1 MSTTGSSSTAAAY
14 AEAVVNGV
22 IVPLRWSDLESSA
35 FGRVPEVYEAAV
47 AAGADLDRDRTG
59 WDHARDA
66 AWLAVLFAP
75 LALPVLTVFAVK
87 DADDAAGLYGVIGLI
102 SAAHVLLRVLERR
115 RTRTGGPRATARE
128 TLLAGFEA
136 CFATISAGILAA
148 ASLAEQSWW
157 LWSLCGVQI
166 AVTVSCVV
174 SVRTAR
180 KAAGRGVPAV
190 ARPPFEEFIARVA
203 DLDEHDR
210 AAIHADLSAALD
222 RLEDAGFVSPSELAE
237 ARRAPLG
244 SLARRLWALERSAA
258 RQAR

>member
-1 MSTTGSSSTAAAY
+1 MSTTEASSTAAAY

-22 IVPLRWSDLESSA
+22 IAPLRWSDLESSA

-47 AAGADLDRDRTG
+47 AAGADLDRDRRG
-59 WDHARDA
+59 WDHALDA

-75 LALPVLTVFAVK
+75 LALPVLTIFAVK
-87 DADDAAGLYGVIGLI
+87 DADDAANLYGVIGLI
-102 SAAHVLLRVLERR
+102 SAAHLLLRVLEWQ
-115 RTRTGGPRATARE
+115 RTRTGRARATARE

-136 CFATISAGILAA
+136 CFALISAGLLAA
-148 ASLAEQSWW
+148 ASWAEQSWW

-174 SVRTAR
+174 SVPMAQQAAR
-180 KAAGRGVPAV
+180 RGVPVV
-190 ARPPFEEFIARVA
+190 ARPAFEEFAARVA
-203 DLDEHDR
+203 ALDDDDR
-210 AAIHADLSAALD
+210 AAIQADLNTALD
-222 RLEDAGFVSPSELAE
+222 CLEDAGFVSPPELAE

-244 SLARRLWALERSAA
+244 SLARRLWVLERSAA